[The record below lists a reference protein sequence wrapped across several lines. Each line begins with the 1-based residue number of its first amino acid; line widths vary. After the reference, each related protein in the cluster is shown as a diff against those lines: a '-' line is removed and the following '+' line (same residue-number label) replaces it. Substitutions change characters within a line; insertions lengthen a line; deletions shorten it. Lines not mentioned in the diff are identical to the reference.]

1 MIRPLLDGST
11 IPILEKVAAFG
22 ERRHEVLAGNLANI
36 DTPGYRM
43 RDLPVAAFQKAL
55 AEATERLRSGQS
67 IGTEASA
74 SPASAG
80 SASPDLDH
88 LFPPN
93 LFRPSD
99 AASKNLT
106 FQDGNNRSV
115 EYEVMEMTKNA
126 MLQKYA
132 LQVMIAQMN
141 LLQSV
146 IAERP

>member
-1 MIRPLLDGST
+1 MIKPLLNGTT
-11 IPILEKVAAFG
+11 IPILEKVAAFS
-22 ERRHEVLAGNLANI
+22 ERRHEVLVGNLANI

-43 RDLPVAAFQKAL
+43 RDLPVAAFQEAL
-55 AEATERLRSGQS
+55 
-67 IGTEASA
+67 TEAA
-74 SPASAG
+74 ERFQNGAP
-80 SASPDLDH
+80 SPDSNSVPSSHSAPSDLDD
-88 LFPPN
+88 LFPQT
-93 LFRPSD
+93 LFRPSE
-99 AASKNLT
+99 AAPKNVT

-115 EYEVMEMTKNA
+115 EYEVMEITKNA